1 MIRVASN
8 KDVTEIN
15 KLGSNLHENFVSTF
29 HIETEIDSELA
40 IVLVSENPD
49 YVDGYLY
56 ALDFGDNIDLLS
68 IYVAEEK
75 RNNHIGTKLLTYL
88 INNYCYQ
95 DNKTITL
102 EVSCANIPAYEM
114 YKKLNFKIVGKRSK
128 YYGTEDAYI
137 MKWGNNEWKISIF

>member
-1 MIRVASN
+1 MIRVASS
-8 KDVTEIN
+8 KDVDEIN
-15 KLGSNLHENFVSTF
+15 TLWSILHENFASTF

-49 YVDGYLY
+49 YIDAYLY

-68 IYVAEEK
+68 IFVAEEK
-75 RNNHIGTKLLTYL
+75 RNKQIGTKLLKYL

-102 EVSCANIPAYEM
+102 EVSSANIPAYTL
-114 YKKLNFKIVGKRSK
+114 YKKLDFKVVGKRNK
-128 YYGTEDAYI
+128 YYGNEDAYI
-137 MKWGNNEWKISIF
+137 MKWGNK